1 MYYYLMFRELA
12 AKVVFA
18 ERSEEEQEWEF
29 LLFCSMR
36 AMGAL

>member
-1 MYYYLMFRELA
+1 MFRELS

-29 LLFCSMR
+29 LLFCMEKLFDCYTR
-36 AMGAL
+36 